1 MDALDTEFI
10 WDEALSRLIAYL
22 TEMEVGGI
30 EHRTRVAL
38 RLLDHARATV
48 GHSHPLEHA
57 MSVAQGEMMAWFDEA
72 LGSVD
77 LPANRKLAWGLVAW
91 RMADGPRR
99 WPDAML
105 EAVPSEEIKQALAEV
120 SLRSSPDL
128 EVSRMVSRGM
138 DYGAMETL
146 AHETWHQF
154 AWAPL
159 LRAAAIWTAIFFA
172 ALYAYDRFFP

>member
-1 MDALDTEFI
+1 MDAVNSEAA
-10 WDEALSRLIAYL
+10 WNEALSRLIAYL
-22 TEMEVGGI
+22 TEMGVGGI

-38 RLLDHARATV
+38 RLLDRARTTV
-48 GHSHPLEHA
+48 GDAHPVEHT
-57 MSVAQGEMMAWFDEA
+57 MSVAQGELVAWFGDA

-77 LPANRKLAWGLVAW
+77 IPAHRKLAWGLVAW
-91 RMADGPRR
+91 RMADGPTR

-105 EAVPSEEIKQALAEV
+105 EAAPSEEIKQALAGV
-120 SLRSSPDL
+120 SLRSSPDI

-146 AHETWHQF
+146 AQETWHQF

-159 LRAAAIWTAIFFA
+159 LRAAAIWTVIFFA